1 MPEPKFKTGRL
12 VKTIVQLEARYYIV
26 LEPVWNEKAGQYLY
40 RLDEPMAMPVWREDW
55 LEAVS
60 QEECD
65 KLNKANE
72 EGRVRLNRHGY
83 LTVEGEL

>member
-1 MPEPKFKTGRL
+1 MPEPKFKAGQL
-12 VKTIVQLEARYYIV
+12 VKTTVKLETRYYIV
-26 LEPVWNEKAGQYLY
+26 LEPVWNSTANQYLY

-55 LEAVS
+55 LEAVT

-65 KLNKANE
+65 KLNKACE
-72 EGRVRLNRHGY
+72 EDRVRLNRRGY